1 MGLFLLVTALE
12 SFRMHRTVY
21 WKKMLFSSLKCNPAA
36 AIFRQRK
43 EAPVLRKRPVSSL
56 DISARFD
63 KIF

>member
-1 MGLFLLVTALE
+1 
-12 SFRMHRTVY
+12 MHRTVY